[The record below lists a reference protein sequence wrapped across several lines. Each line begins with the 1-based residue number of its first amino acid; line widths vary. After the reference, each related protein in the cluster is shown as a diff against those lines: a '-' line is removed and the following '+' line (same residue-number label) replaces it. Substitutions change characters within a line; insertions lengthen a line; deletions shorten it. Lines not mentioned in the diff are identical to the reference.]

1 MKVTI
6 NEEFYI
12 EIDDMNHTLKRVTGR
27 VDKDGNPS
35 DKVIGY
41 YKDVSSCLVKTARI
55 MASESQSE
63 ATIGEYVQILDD
75 CIKRLENACKGL

>member
-1 MKVTI
+1 MKITI

-27 VDKDGNPS
+27 IDKEGNPS

-41 YKDVSSCLVKTARI
+41 YRDVSSCLIRTARI
-55 MASESQSE
+55 MASESQPE
-63 ATIGEYVQILDD
+63 ATIGEYIQILDNY
-75 CIKRLENACKGL
+75 IKRLEVACKWL

>member
-1 MKVTI
+1 MKITI

-41 YKDVSSCLVKTARI
+41 YRDVSSCLIRTARI
-55 MASESQSE
+55 MASESQPE
-63 ATIGEYVQILDD
+63 ATIGEYIQILDNY
-75 CIKRLENACKGL
+75 IKRLEVACKWL